1 MDLRVIEVRRL
12 TDRWFF
18 RVLNQT
24 NKQYQK
30 NIGFNCHEDQFSER
44 SSIGELID
52 VFACDNAED
61 GYQLLSK
68 IFMIEDQI
76 HKIERDS
83 KSYAVPLQVIAGQI
97 CNLVDLKYVDGN
109 PFGCFR
115 IDQAANVYATLRRT
129 LVARGS
135 WDDSTSNRTVLQIF
149 LRTRNGEEFWRA
161 AVLYYGDAMPLLPFT
176 VKRVALLSNWIL
188 LLSFGLLS
196 LLIILSAFGMLLAWC
211 VVLGLLIALVGILCS
226 AHLTTRFRP
235 KLAGARTVRDLCQI
249 IAARTH

>member
-24 NKQYQK
+24 HKQYQQ
-30 NIGFNCHEDQFSER
+30 NLGFNCDQDCFSER

-76 HKIERDS
+76 HKIARDP
-83 KSYAVPLQVIAGQI
+83 KSYAVPLQVIASQI

-109 PFGCFR
+109 PLRCFR

-129 LVARGS
+129 LAARGS

-161 AVLYYGDAMPLLPFT
+161 AVLYYGDAMPVLPFS
-176 VKRVALLSNWIL
+176 VRRVALLSNCIL
-188 LLSFGLLS
+188 ILSFGLLS
-196 LLIILSAFGMLLAWC
+196 LLMILSDFGMLLVWH
-211 VVLGLLIALVGILCS
+211 VVLGLFIALAGILCS
-226 AHLTTRFRP
+226 VRLTTWFPP
-235 KLAGARTVRDLCQI
+235 KLAEARTVRDLCRI